1 MSNKKKS
8 LKTKPKTRNWLAVHA
23 FQKSGSGAHKNKKA
37 YSRKS
42 KHKKS
47 LSNR

>member
-1 MSNKKKS
+1 MSKNKKKI
-8 LKTKPKTRNWLAVHA
+8 KVPKSRNWLAVHA

-42 KHKKS
+42 KHKKR
-47 LSNR
+47 LD

>member
-1 MSNKKKS
+1 MSKNKKKKK
-8 LKTKPKTRNWLAVHA
+8 LPKPRNWLAVHA

-47 LSNR
+47 LSNQ

>member
-1 MSNKKKS
+1 MSKNKKKKK
-8 LKTKPKTRNWLAVHA
+8 LPKTRNWLAVHA

-47 LSNR
+47 LSNQ

>member
-1 MSNKKKS
+1 MSKKNNKVKA
-8 LKTKPKTRNWLAVHA
+8 KPKVRNWLAVHA

-47 LSNR
+47 MRN